1 MNTDDSI
8 SSHWNLIKHRLK
20 TDLFSIMHVD
30 LPKWFRITHKLAVCI
45 IVYQNA
51 PKFRAKYSSLFVIEC
66 FISNT
71 MNTVSGN
78 GLHPLFGFDFEGWI
92 VSHCMKTFGAHGYD
106 SIQYNTI
113 QFNATSLVRSLC
125 LSASSAKN
133 LKIHSFC
140 RLEHA
145 EICDVCFQCE
155 WVDAWM
161 EYKSF
166 YHSF

>member
-66 FISNT
+66 FISTT

-92 VSHCMKTFGAHGYD
+92 VSHRMKTFGAHGYD

-113 QFNATSLVRSLC
+113 QCNFVG
-125 LSASSAKN
+125 
-133 LKIHSFC
+133 SFTLFICVKCQKFKDSFFLQIRTC
-140 RLEHA
+140 RDLW
-145 EICDVCFQCE
+145 CVFSM
-155 WVDAWM
+155 WVSRCM
-161 EYKSF
+161 NGI
-166 YHSF
+166 